1 MTLEGLEN
9 KSCEVNRS
17 TAIWKKNNHIS
28 LLLNHYLPLEKSIML
43 KKISYYFR
51 GGKKG
56 ALISAFI
63 PANTTLMAN
72 ALLLYFWRSQ
82 GSWKGVAKLECGEG
96 PEFPWQTAH
105 LS

>member
-51 GGKKG
+51 GEKKE
-56 ALISAFI
+56 
-63 PANTTLMAN
+63 P
-72 ALLLYFWRSQ
+72 
-82 GSWKGVAKLECGEG
+82 
-96 PEFPWQTAH
+96 
-105 LS
+105 